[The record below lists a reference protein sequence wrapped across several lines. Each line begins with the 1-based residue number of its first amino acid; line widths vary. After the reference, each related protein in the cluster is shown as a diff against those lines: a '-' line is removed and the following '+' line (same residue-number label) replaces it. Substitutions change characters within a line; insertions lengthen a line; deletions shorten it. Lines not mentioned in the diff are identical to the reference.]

1 MSRSINTCPSCNGEL
16 IIRELYCPACDI
28 QIRGS
33 FSAPEVAP
41 SLRLNSEQQAFLRL
55 FVMSRGNLSDVERA
69 LGVSY
74 PTVRAKLDDLISKV
88 KGINLEVVIAVGHT
102 DAVGSDAYNQ
112 GLSMKRS
119 EAVKAY
125 LVSNGVEKNRVYTE
139 GKGEKQPV
147 ADNKTKEGRAKNRRV
162 EIEVVGTRANK

>member
-1 MSRSINTCPSCNGEL
+1 MSRSINTCPSCDGEL

-74 PTVRAKLDDLISKV
+74 PTVRAKLDDLIAAFAAESGSTPAESKQLDRDE
-88 KGINLEVVIAVGHT
+88 ILT
-102 DAVGSDAYNQ
+102 
-112 GLSMKRS
+112 R
-119 EAVKAY
+119 
-125 LVSNGVEKNRVYTE
+125 
-139 GKGEKQPV
+139 V
-147 ADNKTKEGRAKNRRV
+147 ADGRLSPDDGMALLRRLAG
-162 EIEVVGTRANK
+162 EA